1 MYCRNCGEQIDDQ
14 AVICPHCGVPTHH
27 MNQQTGS
34 KTNTL
39 AVVGFILSFF
49 VALAGLICS
58 IIGRKQCLERNEGG
72 AGLAL
77 AGIIISA
84 ISIGISVIY
93 IIVALGLFS
102 SIASSAFMG
111 IMMYGM

>member
-1 MYCRNCGEQIDDQ
+1 MYCRNCGQQIDDQ
-14 AVICPHCGVPTHH
+14 AVICPHCGVPTQN
-27 MNQQTGS
+27 MAQTGQ

-39 AVVGFILSFF
+39 AVVGLVLSFF
-49 VALAGLICS
+49 VSIAGLICS
-58 IIGRKQCLERNEGG
+58 IIARKQCIERNEGG

-84 ISIGISVIY
+84 VSIGISVIY
-93 IIVALGLFS
+93 IFVLIGLFS
-102 SIASSAFMG
+102 SIASSAFTG